1 MLARE
6 KNVPSLSLSLSLPF
20 FLLFVFEK
28 CHLHMWRQAAAAEEK
43 VKKRKRVSIR
53 AGRRKNRVGNLNQTG
68 GGHES
73 SENLDGSARVFGWR
87 GEWGVWCAL
96 LPAFGPIE
104 SEVPEWCRAT
114 SDWADNQEGRDEVA
128 VERCVLPC
136 LHCSASECLGLSL
149 LLSGEAPQQRHEYVH
164 SRGYSWTRAIL
175 CIR

>member
-1 MLARE
+1 M
-6 KNVPSLSLSLSLPF
+6 PSPH
-20 FLLFVFEK
+20 VETG
-28 CHLHMWRQAAAAEEK
+28 CEEK
-43 VKKRKRVSIR
+43 SEKAKRVSIIYDGVR
-53 AGRRKNRVGNLNQTG
+53 TASGTNAKRG
-68 GGHES
+68 GYES
-73 SENLDGSARVFGWR
+73 SEKLDGSPRVFGWR
-87 GEWGVWCAL
+87 GEWGVWRAL
-96 LPAFGPIE
+96 LPAFGPTE